1 MLKEKI
7 GIVSVVFNS
16 ETTSFFGQQDVK
28 RKDVIDFLERNG
40 FALRVDKKTR
50 IAEGEPSNTR
60 KTLKRYDGPNKG
72 KTETLAERLA
82 RQRKEKE
89 QKEAENKQAAGLL
102 SGISSWI
109 W

>member
-1 MLKEKI
+1 
-7 GIVSVVFNS
+7 
-16 ETTSFFGQQDVK
+16 
-28 RKDVIDFLERNG
+28 
-40 FALRVDKKTR
+40 
-50 IAEGEPSNTR
+50 
-60 KTLKRYDGPNKG
+60 LKRYDGPNKG

>member
-1 MLKEKI
+1 M
-7 GIVSVVFNS
+7 
-16 ETTSFFGQQDVK
+16 
-28 RKDVIDFLERNG
+28 
-40 FALRVDKKTR
+40 
-50 IAEGEPSNTR
+50 
-60 KTLKRYDGPNKG
+60 KRYDGPNKG

-89 QKEAENKQAAGLL
+89 QKEAENVTLKRLMQKFVFKKQAAGLL